1 MNSEPQELTGKLHFD
16 ERGQPQIGPCF
27 GFFLPAEFPLGNGWT
42 QCCPNREELLQC
54 RKKFDRIVAAY
65 EVAIGHI
72 FECCET
78 IKRLEKECK
87 ELKARQPVEVASTG
101 TKEGEQ

>member
-1 MNSEPQELTGKLHFD
+1 MNSGHEELTSKVHLD

-42 QCCPNREELLQC
+42 QCCPDRNELLQC
-54 RKKFDRIVAAY
+54 RKKFDRVVAAY
-65 EVAIGHI
+65 EVAIGHL

-78 IKRLEKECK
+78 IKQLEKEC
-87 ELKARQPVEVASTG
+87 EQLKAKQTVEVASTG
-101 TKEGEQ
+101 NRT